1 MSYPSKENEFDKTAT
16 PMKNPNT
23 MKKKWRGVGAKTAVK
38 AEKVT
43 IRDSNTGK
51 TYGTRTIMQKPTSES
66 KSFIGFLINEGAA
79 NITEMPERIIKEL
92 RKNVRAGAADL
103 EQQWKNALELVNTA
117 YKVSN
122 IRLPLP
128 DQKGAWKQYE
138 ELIKYGV
145 QQLNDLRGIS
155 GDWRVTASSL
165 RESAIQSS
173 LAPEDMGKDVGNS
186 RIFATIPGV
195 GAVELHV
202 DNFDDAITQLE
213 NHLRNKG
220 GRLRVEERSA
230 DKMTLAVLVKH
241 EDQWVKRDEIKIQN
255 YS

>member
-1 MSYPSKENEFDKTAT
+1 MSYPSKENEFDKSAST
-16 PMKNPNT
+16 MKNPNT
-23 MKKKWRGVGAKTAVK
+23 MKKKWRGVGGKTAVR

-43 IRDSNTGK
+43 IRDTNTGK
-51 TYGTRTIMQKPTSES
+51 TYGTRTIMQKSTNES
-66 KSFIGFLINEGAA
+66 TSFINFLINEGAA
-79 NITEMPERIIKEL
+79 DITEMPERIIKEL
-92 RKNVRAGAADL
+92 CKNIRAGAADM

-117 YKVSN
+117 YKVTN

-138 ELIKYGV
+138 DLIKYGV
-145 QQLNDLRGIS
+145 KQLHDIRGIS

-165 RESAIQSS
+165 RENAIQSS
-173 LAPEDMGKDVGNS
+173 IPAEEMGDIGNQ

-202 DNFDDAITQLE
+202 DNFDEVITQLE
-213 NHLRNKG
+213 NHLRSKG

-230 DKMTLAVLVKH
+230 DKMTLSVLVKH
-241 EDQWVKRDEIKIQN
+241 EGEWVKRDEIKVQN